1 MRFDMHRTSLG
12 LQITSEEQGGK
23 GVKLEPREKGIG
35 GKIQFFN
42 EDHKNKGWVRVME
55 VS

>member
-1 MRFDMHRTSLG
+1 MEFHVHGTSLG